1 MRVVKKTRLW
11 IVAGVIASSLW
22 SAGCDEKL
30 SSVAGPTP
38 TLEPTYSSI
47 SREIFTASDSSGR
60 RACTAC
66 HTNVGRNPA
75 GGLNLLTEVGHAQL
89 VDVDSVTNRGSKR
102 VVPGDP
108 DNSIL
113 IKKLEGAPGMV
124 GQRMPIG
131 GPPYLT
137 AGQILIIRRWI
148 QEGALN
154 N

>member
-1 MRVVKKTRLW
+1 MRVAENTRLW
-11 IVAGVIASSLW
+11 IAVLVVAAGLW

-38 TLEPTYSSI
+38 TLEPTLSSI
-47 SREIFTASDSSGR
+47 SREIFNASDATGR
-60 RACTAC
+60 RACVAC
-66 HTNVGRNPA
+66 HTNVGRTPA
-75 GGLNLLTEVGHAQL
+75 GGLNLLESVAWSQL
-89 VDVDSVTNRGSKR
+89 VSVDSVTNRGSLR

-113 IKKLEGAPGMV
+113 VKKIEGAPGMV

-148 QEGALN
+148 QDGAKN

>member
-1 MRVVKKTRLW
+1 MR
-11 IVAGVIASSLW
+11 SSP
-22 SAGCDEKL
+22 STDA
-30 SSVAGPTP
+30 A
-38 TLEPTYSSI
+38 
-47 SREIFTASDSSGR
+47 GR

-75 GGLNLLTEVGHAQL
+75 GGLNLLPEVAYGAL
-89 VDVDSVTNRGSKR
+89 VNVDSVTNRGSVR

-108 DNSIL
+108 DSSIL
-113 IKKLEGAPGMV
+113 VKKLEGAPGMV

-148 QEGALN
+148 RAGCPEQLTRDASHETRETTVNRTSLLRS
-154 N
+154 